1 MFEKDF
7 WGDFGFGAWGRQPW
21 RGPRRFRWNPL
32 ERGDLKFVIL
42 RLISD
47 KPMHGY
53 EVMQALE
60 EESGGGYKPSP
71 GSVYPTLQ
79 MLEDEGLL
87 RCREEEGKKVYEIT
101 QEGEAYL
108 EENEDLVEK
117 IFDRVGAFANG
128 FFGKDT
134 RELTAAFSRLA
145 QSCFEGT
152 FSGRLDS
159 QAIKRMAEILDRA
172 RGEIEEVMRGRKGR
186 AGKEEVK
193 DQEKA
198 DQEST
203 E

>member
-7 WGDFGFGAWGRQPW
+7 WTDFGFGSWCGPEGKGGR
-21 RGPRRFRWNPL
+21 RIRWNPF
-32 ERGDLKFVIL
+32 ERGDLKFAIL
-42 RLISD
+42 RLIAD

-71 GSVYPTLQ
+71 GSIYPTLQ

-87 RCREEEGKKVYEIT
+87 KSREEDGKKTYEITEEGK
-101 QEGEAYL
+101 AYL
-108 EENEDLVEK
+108 EENGDIVDK
-117 IFDRVGAFANG
+117 IFERVGAFANG

-134 RELTAAFSRLA
+134 REFTAAFSHLA

-152 FSGRLDS
+152 FSGRLD
-159 QAIKRMAEILDRA
+159 QDDIRKMAGILERA
-172 RGEIEEVMRGRKGR
+172 REEIEEVVRGVREKR
-186 AGKEEVK
+186 AADEVK
-193 DQEKA
+193 DQE
-198 DQEST
+198 ET